1 MTLINYYKQ
10 LIYLIPIS
18 LVISNFATNLIFI
31 LCSILFLI
39 DTFRYKLFNYYKI
52 NFVYIFLTFFVL
64 INISALLS
72 QNILSFKYSIG
83 FLRYGLLGIL
93 IFYILDNDKN
103 FIKNF
108 SYILLATVIFIIAD
122 AIIQKTFGKNI
133 FSIRLQSYTTEL
145 EYVTGLFGEE
155 KKLGSYL
162 ARIFPLIVIGGIIF
176 LKKNNNELF
185 FLPEILLIIIGII
198 IIFTTE
204 RVALF
209 IYLSIFLVI
218 LVKSKILFKNKILW
232 YLLTIVSFSTIFFLN
247 PEIYL
252 KYKSVIY
259 QSGIVHPGFAE
270 HDPTTVKG
278 GYDTGQIYYF
288 SKFYSDQIINSY
300 NIFKENIFFGIGPKN
315 YSNVL
320 NNAWHPHNYYAQILS
335 ELGIFSFILF
345 LFIFLFLFFKF
356 IKIFFFKKLS
366 SEAEEIKFIFITFFM
381 VSLLPIPNGDF
392 FNSWL
397 CSIQFLSLGF
407 YLYYEK

>member
-1 MTLINYYKQ
+1 MTLINYYKK
-10 LIYLIPIS
+10 LVYLIPIS
-18 LVISNFATNLIFI
+18 LAISSFATHTIII

-108 SYILLATVIFIIAD
+108 SYVLLTTVIFIVAD
-122 AIIQKTFGKNI
+122 AIIQLTLGRNI
-133 FSIRLQSYTTEL
+133 FLFKLQSYSTGL
-145 EYVTGLFGEE
+145 EYVTGMFGEE
-155 KKLGSYL
+155 KKLGSFL
-162 ARIFPLIVIGGIIF
+162 ARIFPLVVIGSILF
-176 LKKNNNELF
+176 LKKNKNKVF
-185 FLPEILLIIIGII
+185 FLPEVLFILIGMV

-209 IYLSIFLVI
+209 IYLLFFFVI
-218 LVKSKILFKNKILW
+218 LIKSKIFFKNKILW
-232 YLLTIVSFSTIFFLN
+232 YLLITIIFSTIFLLN

-252 KYKSVIY
+252 KYKSLLY
-259 QSGIVHPGFAE
+259 QSGIIHPGFAE
-270 HDPTTVKG
+270 HDPTIVKG
-278 GYDTGQIYYF
+278 GYDAGQIYYF

-300 NIFKENIFFGIGPKN
+300 MIFKEQIFFGIGPKN
-315 YSNVL
+315 YSNFL
-320 NNAWHPHNYYAQILS
+320 NSAWHPHNYYAQILS
-335 ELGIFSFILF
+335 ELGIFSFMLF
-345 LFIFLFLFFKF
+345 LFVFIFLFFKF
-356 IKIFFFKKLS
+356 VKFFFFENLS
-366 SEAEEIKFIFITFFM
+366 SEVEEIKFIFITFFM
-381 VSLLPIPNGDF
+381 ITLLPIPNGDF

-397 CSIQFLSLGF
+397 SSIQFLSLGF